1 MDFDLTTN
9 KGQSEALMWCAAQC
23 TNDPLKFAQIAFPWG
38 KGTLANFTGPDK
50 WQAEV
55 LTSMRDRLQ
64 SGEAWQHV
72 IQDAT
77 ASGHGTGKSCLV
89 SWIILW
95 ALCTY
100 PDTRCRSS
108 PGKRGMSRLG
118 AWMLSRGLRRGQRAL
133 QACTMRAS
141 ASSSS
146 STRHRLSLIPFGR
159 LLRAR

>member
-100 PDTRCRSS
+100 PDTRGVVTANTESQLRTKTFAELAKWHGLCIF
-108 PGKRGMSRLG
+108 KDWFVMSAMSLVSRQKG
-118 AWMLSRGLRRGQRAL
+118 A
-133 QACTMRAS
+133 
-141 ASSSS
+141 
-146 STRHRLSLIPFGR
+146 
-159 LLRAR
+159 